1 VSAGN
6 PDITV
11 VVPTYDRAELL
22 RLSLPALAE
31 QRRDRFSY
39 EVLFVDDGSRDST
52 GSLLAEAAERWP
64 GLFRHV
70 ALPHSGSPA
79 APRNAGVASARGR
92 VVLLLDDDVVP
103 ERDLLLE
110 HWSFHERHPAEDAAA
125 TGRLELPPEV
135 ARDPMSLFHAFPYD
149 ELARGEPLG
158 FLFYWSCNFSA
169 KASFLRRHG
178 RFDEDPA
185 LHPMEDMEW
194 GYRLARTGMRLVYLP
209 TARGS
214 HLHKM
219 KAEWVE
225 AKGRRT
231 GRAQFALTLKV
242 PDRAVKERFGILSA
256 DLPLRLFVWRTLRRS
271 AFRLVDNPVT
281 RGVLRALGA
290 NRSERSR
297 ITDAYHYLTF
307 RRSMVAG
314 YRAARREHLDGR
326 RDPVRAAVGGEGAR

>member
-1 VSAGN
+1 VSASG
-6 PDITV
+6 PDLTV

-31 QRRDRFSY
+31 QRHDGFTY
-39 EVLFVDDGSRDST
+39 EVLFADDGSRDAT
-52 GSLLAEAAERWP
+52 GMLLRQASERWP

-103 ERDLLLE
+103 DRDLLLE
-110 HWSFHERHPAEDAAA
+110 HWSFHERQPAEDTAA
-125 TGRLELPPEV
+125 TGRLELPGDVE
-135 ARDPMSLFHAFPYD
+135 RDPMSLFHAFPYD
-149 ELARGEPLG
+149 ELEEGEPLG

-194 GYRLARTGMRLVYLP
+194 GYRLARAGMRLFYLP
-209 TARGS
+209 SALGS

-231 GRAQFALTLKV
+231 GRAQFALTRKV
-242 PDRAVKERFGILSA
+242 PDPAVKERFGILSS
-256 DLPLRLFVWRTLRRS
+256 DLPARLFVWRTLRRG
-271 AFRLVDNPVT
+271 AFRMLDNPVT

-290 NRSERSR
+290 SRPERSR
-297 ITDAYHYLTF
+297 ITDAYHYLSF

-314 YRAARREHLDGR
+314 YHSARREYLAARRR
-326 RDPVRAAVGGEGAR
+326 SARAGVGGEVAR